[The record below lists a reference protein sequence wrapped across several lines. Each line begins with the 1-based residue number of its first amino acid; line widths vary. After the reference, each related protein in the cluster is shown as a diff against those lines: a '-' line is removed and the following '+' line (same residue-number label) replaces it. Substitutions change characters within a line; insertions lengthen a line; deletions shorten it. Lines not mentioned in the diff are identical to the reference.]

1 MRRGFL
7 NGSLLLLTLVVMM
20 SGCAQEKPEKKEIG
34 LQLYSVRDDMKKDVA
49 LTIQE
54 IGKMGYTFVEAAG
67 YSDGQFYGM
76 EPVAF
81 KELLNENGL
90 EFTSSHCGQ
99 ALPDSASWE
108 ATMQWWDECIDAHVA
123 GGAKYIVQPFMD
135 EKGYGSLEDLMKYC
149 DYFNTVGEKCNA
161 KGIRFGYHNH
171 DKEFEEV
178 DGIVR
183 YDYMLQN
190 TDPDKVMFQLDL
202 YWIMMGGKDA
212 ISYFNAYPGRFELW
226 HVKDEKELGKS
237 GLMDFE
243 SIFNAADKSG
253 MQHIIV
259 EVERY
264 DYTPL
269 ESVKMSLD
277 FLTNAEY
284 VK

>member
-76 EPVAF
+76 EPVDF

-264 DYTPL
+264 DYSPL